1 MNLGLLACFLDPVS
15 QEVVGV
21 YDNFI
26 VYANP
31 AAKSSF
37 GKNICGMPKDK
48 LFPADMFCEEKTPYS
63 CTANI
68 AGRPSLV
75 YMTRKSQISLFYITD
90 VSNKNPLR
98 ITPNMTNYL
107 RNCASGLKMSA
118 DLCFESG
125 ESAPHYVSLLYRNY
139 YCLLRAIRQID
150 SAVRLNISESPI
162 NTKAT
167 DLVRL
172 CYELTDTIAK
182 LSHADVD
189 IKFDCNES
197 SAVAA
202 IDPQSIEII
211 LLNLFSNSLKYT
223 SSGDSICLSLTK
235 ASGNILIS
243 FYDTGAGI
251 PEDRL
256 SSVFRIDKFG
266 FELSNPNAGLGLGL
280 FISDALIRLHKGVI
294 LIESREGEGTHVRIK
309 IPANGQPSS
318 KSAAK
323 EISYRSIGINSILTA
338 LSDVLESSCYGLKFE
353 D

>member
-1 MNLGLLACFLDPVS
+1 M
-15 QEVVGV
+15 
-21 YDNFI
+21 
-26 VYANP
+26 
-31 AAKSSF
+31 
-37 GKNICGMPKDK
+37 
-48 LFPADMFCEEKTPYS
+48 
-63 CTANI
+63 
-68 AGRPSLV
+68 
-75 YMTRKSQISLFYITD
+75 
-90 VSNKNPLR
+90 
-98 ITPNMTNYL
+98 
-107 RNCASGLKMSA
+107 
-118 DLCFESG
+118 
-125 ESAPHYVSLLYRNY
+125 
-139 YCLLRAIRQID
+139 
-150 SAVRLNISESPI
+150 
-162 NTKAT
+162 
-167 DLVRL
+167 
-172 CYELTDTIAK
+172 
-182 LSHADVD
+182 
-189 IKFDCNES
+189 
-197 SAVAA
+197 
-202 IDPQSIEII
+202 
-211 LLNLFSNSLKYT
+211 
-223 SSGDSICLSLTK
+223 TK